1 MSFCET
7 KGLAVGYRNV
17 VQEDITLE
25 ARRGRILGIIGPN
38 GAGKSTLL
46 KTLAGQLAPKDGQIL
61 LDGKDMADCGPE
73 ERARRLALFLPMGGH
88 SDYMSCFDA
97 AAMGRYPYT
106 GRLGIL
112 SAEDRKIV
120 HRALQLVGAEA
131 LSERD
136 FTKIS
141 DGQRQRVL
149 LARAICQNPALLLLD
164 EPMSF
169 LDIKG
174 KVELMSIL
182 KKLAHEE
189 NMAIVLTLH
198 ELNLARRLADD
209 VVCVG
214 RESVS
219 RLMTPE
225 EAFSEASICRLFEI
239 SEEAFETYM

>member
-1 MSFCET
+1 MSVCET
-7 KGLAVGYRNV
+7 RDLAVGYRDV
-17 VQEDITLE
+17 VQEDIGLE

-46 KTLAGQLAPKDGQIL
+46 KTLAGQLAPKGGQIL
-61 LDGKDMADCGPE
+61 LDGKELAAYGAA
-73 ERARRLALFLPMGGH
+73 ERAGKLALFLPMGGR

-112 SAEDRKIV
+112 SLEDRKIV
-120 HRALQLVGAEA
+120 HRALQLVGAESLA
-131 LSERD
+131 ERD

-141 DGQRQRVL
+141 DGQRQRIL
-149 LARAICQNPALLLLD
+149 LARAICQTPVLLLLD

-174 KVELMSIL
+174 KVELMKIL
-182 KKLAHEE
+182 KTLAHEE

-198 ELNLARRLADD
+198 ELSLARSLADD
-209 VVCVG
+209 VISVG
-214 RESVS
+214 REGVS
-219 RLMTPE
+219 RLLPPE
-225 EAFSEASICRLFEI
+225 EAFSKENICRLFEI
-239 SEEAFETYM
+239 TQEEYLAYM

>member
-1 MSFCET
+1 MSVCET
-7 KGLAVGYRNV
+7 RDLAVGYRDV
-17 VQEDITLE
+17 VQEDIGLE

-46 KTLAGQLAPKDGQIL
+46 KTLAGQLAPKGGQIL
-61 LDGKDMADCGPE
+61 LDGKELTAYGAT
-73 ERARRLALFLPMGGH
+73 ERAGKLALFLPMGGR

-112 SAEDRKIV
+112 SLEDRKIV
-120 HRALQLVGAEA
+120 HRALQLVGAESLA
-131 LSERD
+131 ERD

-141 DGQRQRVL
+141 DGQRQRIL
-149 LARAICQNPALLLLD
+149 LARAICQTPVLLLLD

-174 KVELMSIL
+174 KVELMKIL
-182 KKLAHEE
+182 KTLAHEE

-198 ELNLARRLADD
+198 ELSLARSLADD
-209 VVCVG
+209 VISVG
-214 RESVS
+214 REGVS
-219 RLMTPE
+219 CLMSPE
-225 EAFSEASICRLFEI
+225 EAFSKENICRLFEI
-239 SEEAFETYM
+239 TQEEYLAYM